1 MVTGLGEGHRFFKF
15 PYVQKLQIPRLVR
28 ANAIKR
34 DELSLFTH

>member
-15 PYVQKLQIPRLVR
+15 PYAQKLQFPRLAR

-34 DELSLFTH
+34 AEVSLFTY